1 MFLGKLIFP
10 QCRTVLSNA
19 GRGSRQPAFRQF
31 SLSKALP
38 SKISAK
44 ATVSKHKQAFMNV
57 GFSFLTCIL
66 GAQVLRMR
74 YDVENNE
81 EERDE
86 LRKAVQDIYR
96 SIHASRL
103 ETLCKDMDASPSQC
117 KAIESYVASV
127 RVLIP
132 GDQEAFEKIV
142 QEEINKEKATVTK
155 TENTPKVKNFVV

>member
-1 MFLGKLIFP
+1 MFLGKVVFP

-19 GRGSRQPAFRQF
+19 SRASAQPAFRHF

-44 ATVSKHKQAFMNV
+44 ATISKHKQAFMNV

-86 LRKAVQDIYR
+86 LRKAAQDIFR

-103 ETLCKDMDASPSQC
+103 EKLCKDMDASPLQC
-117 KAIESYVASV
+117 KAIENYVASV
-127 RVLIP
+127 RTLIP
-132 GDQEAFEKIV
+132 GDHEAFENIV
-142 QEEINKEKATVTK
+142 QEEISKEKAADER
-155 TENTPKVKNFVV
+155 TENKSKVKNFVV